1 MAHRML
7 DELRADVVRVG
18 RLMYEKN
25 LAVAADGNI
34 SLKVSEN
41 ELLTTPSGL
50 CKGLLTEDD
59 LVVTDREGNLRHGS
73 GKPSSE
79 LRLHR
84 AIYDARPDV
93 GAVIHAHPPFA
104 TAFTIAGVSMAAP
117 VLPEVVFTLGS
128 IVTSRYATPASGQG
142 PEVIR
147 ELIESHD
154 AILLDH
160 HGAVTCGVDI
170 WDAYKKM
177 EKVEHAAQTLLWAR
191 LLGKVQQLPA
201 AEVALLAEVRSQLNL
216 PGKFTLPQIDDE
228 AALAP
233 AGGAADGE
241 RQGPTRLSQDDVE
254 RIAEAV
260 ARRLADNG

>member
-1 MAHRML
+1 MSHAML
-7 DELRADVVRVG
+7 DKLRADVVRIG
-18 RLMYEKN
+18 QLMYEKN

-34 SLKVSEN
+34 SVLIN
-41 ELLTTPSGL
+41 DHQLLVTPSGL
-50 CKGLLTEDD
+50 CKGLMTDDD
-59 LVVTDREGNLRHGS
+59 LVITDRQGNVLHGN

-84 AIYDARPDV
+84 AIYDARSDV

-104 TAFTIAGVSMAAP
+104 TAFTVAGVSLAEA

-128 IVTSRYATPASGQG
+128 IATSRYATPAGSQG

-147 ELIESHD
+147 DLIEGHD

-160 HGAVTCGVDI
+160 HGAVTCGSDL

-177 EKVEHAAQTLLWAR
+177 EKVEHAAMTLLYAR
-191 LLGKVQQLPA
+191 LLGRVKPLPESEIA
-201 AEVALLAEVRSQLNL
+201 TLAEVRKQLNL
-216 PGKFTLPQIDDE
+216 PGRFTLPQSS
-228 AALAP
+228 APAAP
-233 AGGAADGE
+233 AGGE
-241 RQGPTRLSQDDVE
+241 EVVMRLSQEDVE

-260 ARRLADNG
+260 ARRITG

>member
-1 MAHRML
+1 MPHPSL
-7 DELRADVVRVG
+7 DELRAAIVRIG

-34 SLKVSEN
+34 SVKIHEH

-50 CKGLLTEDD
+50 CKGMMTPDD
-59 LVVTDREGNLRHGS
+59 LVVTDRQGNLISGR

-93 GAVIHAHPPFA
+93 AAVIHAHPPFA

-128 IVTSRYATPASGQG
+128 IVTSRYATPASSQG

-147 ELIESHD
+147 DLIGGHD

-160 HGAVTCGVDI
+160 HGAVTCGADL

-177 EKVEHAAQTLLWAR
+177 EKVEHAAMTLLYAR
-191 LLGKVQQLPA
+191 LLGRVNALPPE
-201 AEVALLAEVRSQLNL
+201 EVAALAAVRAQLNL
-216 PGKFTLPQIDDE
+216 PGRFTLPACNDD
-228 AALAP
+228 AQP
-233 AGGAADGE
+233 GGAPG
-241 RQGPTRLSQDDVE
+241 LSQEDIE

-260 ARRLADNG
+260 ARRMKN